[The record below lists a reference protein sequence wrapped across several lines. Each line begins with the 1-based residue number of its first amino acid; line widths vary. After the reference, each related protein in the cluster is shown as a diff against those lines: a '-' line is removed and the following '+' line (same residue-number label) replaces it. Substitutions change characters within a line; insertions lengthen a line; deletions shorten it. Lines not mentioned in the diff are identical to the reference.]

1 MALASMAYTKEEL
14 EAKKKEYTE
23 AQPVEDME
31 KYPWGLSICLSND
44 ILKKLGMAVPAV
56 GQVLKIEAVAKVT
69 GSRTNEQLD
78 GDMNASVDIQI
89 TAMDVKPAETATD
102 ERAER
107 MYGKDAA

>member
-14 EAKKKEYTE
+14 EAKKKQYTE

-31 KYPWGLSICLSND
+31 KYPWGLSICLSDD
-44 ILKKLGMAVPAV
+44 ILKKLGLAVPAV
-56 GQVLKIEAVAKVT
+56 GTQLKIEAIAKVT

-78 GDMNASVDIQI
+78 GDQNASVDIQI
-89 TAMDVKPAETATD
+89 TAMDIKPAD
-102 ERAER
+102 SVSDDRAER